1 MIKLFKKHKSLI
13 SYAFFG
19 MLTTLVNIAVY
30 HLSYTVLDIAN
41 VPSTVIA
48 WIFAVAF
55 AFITNKLFVFES
67 KSLQPKTV
75 LKEAVDFTI
84 CRIGTGVI
92 EVIMMYLFVDILGI
106 NGTLMKLITNIIVI
120 VLNYIAS
127 KLFIFKSKTPE

>member
-1 MIKLFKKHKSLI
+1 MNTIIELIKKHKSLI

-19 MLTTLVNIAVY
+19 VLTTLVNIAIY
-30 HLSYTVLDIAN
+30 HLSYTVLGVKNI
-41 VPSTVIA
+41 PSTVIA
-48 WIFAVAF
+48 WIVSVAF

-75 LKEAVDFTI
+75 LKEAFDFTL

-92 EVIMMYLFVDILGI
+92 EVLMMYVFVDIINL
-106 NGTLMKLITNIIVI
+106 NGTLMKLITNIVVI

-127 KLFIFKSKTPE
+127 KLFIFKS